1 MFGDPKQV
9 CLPGI
14 LILCSV
20 FVSPDSPGRDIDLGY
35 ACEKE
40 GATRYIEVVKEPG
53 FACRVKYT
61 KPASTTFPWN
71 ARNDASYCGPRAIGL
86 AEKLAVA
93 GWQCESIAE
102 ESSIPSLEDESSL
115 PSVEKLSSISPDE
128 DENSKPS
135 VEELSSMPPDG
146 EESSI
151 PSVEELSTIP
161 SAGDESSLPSVDELS
176 SIPSLEDENSIPSV
190 EELSSLPSAG
200 DESSIPSDEDVR
212 SILLAQIERYGR
224 YIESYHVVGK
234 TCYFYPSEAEFG
246 NFCGDEREE
255 AVIVYTC
262 EVDAGGWDQHLA
274 VFHEIEP
281 EPLVTE
287 VGRSG
292 FRQVSTYHID
302 DKLLMMET
310 EKFAVVE
317 DSPTARFDVEEATI
331 LCRYS
336 DASDWELIEQ

>member
-20 FVSPDSPGRDIDLGY
+20 FASPDSPGRDIDIDY
-35 ACEKE
+35 TCEKE
-40 GATRYIEVVKEPG
+40 GATRYIEVVTEPG

-61 KPASTTFPWN
+61 KPALTTFPWN

-86 AEKLAVA
+86 VEKLGAA
-93 GWQCESIAE
+93 GWQCKSIGETSPVLALEDESSTPSAADRRSRPPVEEVSSIPSAKGENLLPSPGE
-102 ESSIPSLEDESSL
+102 ESPAPAVEDANALRSVEEEIRSLPSLEDESS
-115 PSVEKLSSISPDE
+115 
-128 DENSKPS
+128 
-135 VEELSSMPPDG
+135 
-146 EESSI
+146 I
-151 PSVEELSTIP
+151 PSI
-161 SAGDESSLPSVDELS
+161 DNQSSLPSDE
-176 SIPSLEDENSIPSV
+176 E
-190 EELSSLPSAG
+190 
-200 DESSIPSDEDVR
+200 VR
-212 SILLAQIERYGR
+212 SILVAQIERYGR
-224 YIESYHVVGK
+224 YIESYQVVGK

-246 NFCGDEREE
+246 NLCGDEREE

-287 VGRSG
+287 IGRSG

-310 EKFAVVE
+310 EKFALVG
-317 DSPTARFDVEEATI
+317 DSPSTRFNVEEATI
-331 LCRYS
+331 FCRYS
-336 DASDWELIEQ
+336 NASDWELIERQ

>member
-9 CLPGI
+9 SLPGI
-14 LILCSV
+14 LILCGA
-20 FVSPDSPGRDIDLGY
+20 FVSPDSPGRNIDIGY

-40 GATRYIEVVKEPG
+40 GTTRYIEVVAEPG

-61 KPASTTFPWN
+61 KPSDTTFPWN

-86 AEKLAVA
+86 AEKLVVA
-93 GWQCESIAE
+93 GWQCKSLAE
-102 ESSIPSLEDESSL
+102 ESSIASLEDESSP
-115 PSVEKLSSISPDE
+115 PSVEEIGSIPLDE
-128 DENSKPS
+128 EESSKPS
-135 VEELSSMPPDG
+135 VEEV
-146 EESSI
+146 SSI
-151 PSVEELSTIP
+151 PSVADEGLIPLTGEE
-161 SAGDESSLPSVDELS
+161 GLPTSVEEIS
-176 SIPSLEDENSIPSV
+176 SIPPT
-190 EELSSLPSAG
+190 G
-200 DESSIPSDEDVR
+200 DEGSIPSDEDVR
-212 SILLAQIERYGR
+212 SILLSQIERYGR

-246 NFCGDEREE
+246 NLCGDEREE

-310 EKFAVVE
+310 EKFAVVA
-317 DSPTARFDVEEATI
+317 DSPSARFDVEEATI

-336 DASDWELIEQ
+336 DASDWELIEQQ

>member
-1 MFGDPKQV
+1 MFGDPKQI

-14 LILCSV
+14 LILFS
-20 FVSPDSPGRDIDLGY
+20 FFASPDSLGRDININY

-40 GATRYIEVVKEPG
+40 GATRYIEVITEPG

-61 KPASTTFPWN
+61 KAAVTTFPWN

-86 AEKLAVA
+86 AEKLGTS
-93 GWQCESIAE
+93 GWQCKSIE
-102 ESSIPSLEDESSL
+102 EISSIPSLEDERSVPADEDANSL
-115 PSVEKLSSISPDE
+115 PSVEEISSLPSLE
-128 DENSKPS
+128 DE
-135 VEELSSMPPDG
+135 SS
-146 EESSI
+146 
-151 PSVEELSTIP
+151 IP
-161 SAGDESSLPSVDELS
+161 SAGDET
-176 SIPSLEDENSIPSV
+176 
-190 EELSSLPSAG
+190 
-200 DESSIPSDEDVR
+200 SIPSDEDVR

-224 YIESYHVVGK
+224 YIESYNVVGK

-246 NFCGDEREE
+246 NLCGDEREE

-287 VGRSG
+287 IGRSG

-310 EKFAVVE
+310 EKFALVA
-317 DSPTARFDVEEATI
+317 DSPSAQFNVEEATI

-336 DASDWELIEQ
+336 DASDWELIEQQ

>member
-20 FVSPDSPGRDIDLGY
+20 FASPDSPGSDINIAY
-35 ACEKE
+35 VCERE
-40 GATRYIEVVKEPG
+40 GATRYIEVVTDPG
-53 FACRVKYT
+53 YACRVKYT
-61 KPASTTFPWN
+61 KPPDTTFPWN
-71 ARNDASYCGPRAIGL
+71 ARNDAGYCGPRAIGL
-86 AEKLAVA
+86 AEKLGMA
-93 GWQCESIAE
+93 GWQCKSIVETSPVGVE
-102 ESSIPSLEDESSL
+102 EGLLPQVEEISSIPSTEEDSSLRSVEQISSIPSLEEAGSILLDEEESTL
-115 PSVEKLSSISPDE
+115 PSVEEGSPI
-128 DENSKPS
+128 PS
-135 VEELSSMPPDG
+135 PEEV
-146 EESSI
+146 SSI
-151 PSVEELSTIP
+151 PSTD
-161 SAGDESSLPSVDELS
+161 G
-176 SIPSLEDENSIPSV
+176 SIPT
-190 EELSSLPSAG
+190 
-200 DESSIPSDEDVR
+200 DEDVR

-246 NFCGDEREE
+246 NLCGDEREE

-292 FRQVSTYHID
+292 FRQVSTYHIS
-302 DKLLMMET
+302 DKLLLMET
-310 EKFAVVE
+310 EKFAVVA
-317 DSPTARFDVEEATI
+317 DSPCARFDVEEATI

-336 DASDWELIEQ
+336 DASDWELIEQQ

>member
-14 LILCSV
+14 LILCIV
-20 FVSPDSPGRDIDLGY
+20 FASPDSPGSDINIAY
-35 ACEKE
+35 VCERE
-40 GATRYIEVVKEPG
+40 GATRYIEVVTEPG
-53 FACRVKYT
+53 YACRVKYT
-61 KPASTTFPWN
+61 KPPDTTFPWN

-86 AEKLAVA
+86 AEKLDVA
-93 GWQCESIAE
+93 GWQCRSIGEEAPIPSLDE
-102 ESSIPSLEDESSL
+102 ESPLPSADETGSITSLEEESPLPSTDETGSITSPEEESPLPSFEELGSIPSTPDDSL
-115 PSVEKLSSISPDE
+115 K
-128 DENSKPS
+128 
-135 VEELSSMPPDG
+135 
-146 EESSI
+146 
-151 PSVEELSTIP
+151 
-161 SAGDESSLPSVDELS
+161 
-176 SIPSLEDENSIPSV
+176 
-190 EELSSLPSAG
+190 
-200 DESSIPSDEDVR
+200 PSDEDVR
-212 SILLAQIERYGR
+212 TILLAQIERYGR

-246 NFCGDEREE
+246 NLCGDEREE

-292 FRQVSTYHID
+292 FRQVSTYHIS
-302 DKLLMMET
+302 DKLLLMET
-310 EKFAVVE
+310 EKFALVA
-317 DSPTARFDVEEATI
+317 DSPSARFDVEEATI

-336 DASDWELIEQ
+336 DASDWELIEQQ

>member
-14 LILCSV
+14 LILCSF
-20 FVSPDSPGRDIDLGY
+20 FVSPDSPGRDINIGY
-35 ACEKE
+35 ACERE
-40 GATRYIEVVKEPG
+40 GATRYIEVVTEPG

-61 KPASTTFPWN
+61 KPALTTFPWN
-71 ARNDASYCGPRAIGL
+71 ARNDASYCAPRAIGL
-86 AEKLAVA
+86 AEKLGTS
-93 GWQCESIAE
+93 GWQCKSI
-102 ESSIPSLEDESSL
+102 
-115 PSVEKLSSISPDE
+115 
-128 DENSKPS
+128 
-135 VEELSSMPPDG
+135 
-146 EESSI
+146 
-151 PSVEELSTIP
+151 
-161 SAGDESSLPSVDELS
+161 DELS
-176 SIPSLEDENSIPSV
+176 SIPSLEDE
-190 EELSSLPSAG
+190 
-200 DESSIPSDEDVR
+200 SSIPSDEEESSLPSVEEVSSLPSLEEESSLPSIEEKSSLPSIEEVSSIPSLEDKSSTPSTGDESSMPSDEEVR
-212 SILLAQIERYGR
+212 TILLAQIERYGR
-224 YIESYHVVGK
+224 YIESYQVVGK

-246 NFCGDEREE
+246 NLCGDEREE

-310 EKFAVVE
+310 EKFALVE
-317 DSPTARFDVEEATI
+317 DSPSTQFDEEEATI

-336 DASDWELIEQ
+336 DASDWELIEQQ

>member
-14 LILCSV
+14 LILCIV
-20 FVSPDSPGRDIDLGY
+20 FASPDSPGSDINIAY
-35 ACEKE
+35 VCERE
-40 GATRYIEVVKEPG
+40 GATRYIEVVTEPG

-71 ARNDASYCGPRAIGL
+71 ARNDASYCGPRAVGL

-93 GWQCESIAE
+93 GWQCKSVAE
-102 ESSIPSLEDESSL
+102 EGSIPSLDDEGSSPSIEEISSIMPDEEESST
-115 PSVEKLSSISPDE
+115 PSVE
-128 DENSKPS
+128 
-135 VEELSSMPPDG
+135 
-146 EESSI
+146 
-151 PSVEELSTIP
+151 
-161 SAGDESSLPSVDELS
+161 ALS
-176 SIPSLEDENSIPSV
+176 SIPSLEDENSLPSIDEISSIPSD
-190 EELSSLPSAG
+190 EEESSIASIG
-200 DESSIPSDEDVR
+200 DESSMPSDEDVR

-224 YIESYHVVGK
+224 YIESYQVVGK

-246 NFCGDEREE
+246 NLCGDEREE

-310 EKFAVVE
+310 EKFALVE
-317 DSPTARFDVEEATI
+317 DSPSAQFNVEEATI